1 LLSLVTIV
9 LAAVMP
15 GLGSVIG
22 EKQFERA
29 TALRAEMTAASW
41 LLLAAI
47 GSTIL
52 IWNRSFI
59 HLWVGDQHY
68 AGTLTNLLM
77 VLMIVQLIFIRNDAY
92 VIDLT
97 LELREKVVMGA
108 VAAILSISLSAI
120 LIPRLGIAGLCLG
133 MILGRL
139 SLSLSYP
146 IVINK
151 RFGRKRLPSLM
162 PAVRP
167 ALTMAGMFAGSAY
180 LSQVLLVNNWLLW
193 ATAAGLTFTLALGIA
208 ALVGLSSDVRRP
220 LHKRLSMLRTVFESR

>member
-1 LLSLVTIV
+1 
-9 LAAVMP
+9 
-15 GLGSVIG
+15 
-22 EKQFERA
+22 
-29 TALRAEMTAASW
+29 LRAEMTAASW

-68 AGTLTNLLM
+68 AGTLANLLM
-77 VLMIVQLIFIRNDAY
+77 VMMIVQLIFIRNDSY

-97 LELREKVVMGA
+97 LELREKVVMGV
-108 VAAILSISLSAI
+108 VAAVVSIALSAI

-139 SLSLSYP
+139 SLTISYP

-151 RFGRKRLPSLM
+151 RFGRKRLPNLTS
-162 PAVRP
+162 AARP
-167 ALTMAGMFAGSAY
+167 ALTMAVMFGGSAY
-180 LSQVLLVNNWLLW
+180 LSQQLLVDNWLLW
-193 ATAAGLTFTLALGIA
+193 AACAGLTFCLTLGIA
-208 ALVGLSSDVRRP
+208 ALVGLSGDVRRP
-220 LHKRLSMLRTVFESR
+220 LKKRLGMLRTVFESR